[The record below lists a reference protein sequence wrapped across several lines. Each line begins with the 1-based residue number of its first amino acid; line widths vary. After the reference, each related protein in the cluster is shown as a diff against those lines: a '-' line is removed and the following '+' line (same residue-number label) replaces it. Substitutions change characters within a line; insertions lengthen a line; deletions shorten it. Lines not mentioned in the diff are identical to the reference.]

1 MLLITVNHLPYKS
14 IYNPSPC
21 NIFTSQCI
29 KGKRSSV
36 FTLLLRVDRLP
47 VKFQRKPLELPV
59 AAVGGH
65 VLLVLAF
72 SISLS
77 LVAFAGCL
85 CLIYYGLSLTACPQA
100 CLQCSRRDQCHL
112 CDHGFFLKS
121 GLCVS
126 NCVPGFSAHS
136 NETCAGK
143 CSLSDALLYE
153 PVISPCKGCVGRYSR
168 SCDMKGTI
176 LFLRIQRIRDC
187 L

>member
-1 MLLITVNHLPYKS
+1 MQHFHITVH
-14 IYNPSPC
+14 
-21 NIFTSQCI
+21 
-29 KGKRSSV
+29 KGKALLCVHSPSEGRSAPCEIPEETVGTPGRCSWGSCVARAVILYFSV
-36 FTLLLRVDRLP
+36 AGGLRGLP
-47 VKFQRKPLELPV
+47 VPL
-59 AAVGGH
+59 
-65 VLLVLAF
+65 
-72 SISLS
+72 
-77 LVAFAGCL
+77 L